1 MILAYSYL
9 VPFLNTLTNYSK
21 CSLDWRGI
29 SSQSTHPNAR
39 GSLLNW
45 VFGLPPPSYIG
56 ASNYQIGVTI
66 KQNDLPIV
74 YFSHKLLPTQR
85 MYSTIEQEMSVI
97 VKVLKEYRNYLLEAQ
112 IIILKDHKNLLVN
125 SSTDN
130 WVFRWKQKI
139 EEFVLTLH
147 YVKGPINQEA
157 DALSR
162 LPIQESDQ
170 GIEVMLNNSQID
182 PSHPI
187 LNKYPLDLVTSE

>member
-1 MILAYSYL
+1 
-9 VPFLNTLTNYSK
+9 
-21 CSLDWRGI
+21 
-29 SSQSTHPNAR
+29 
-39 GSLLNW
+39 
-45 VFGLPPPSYIG
+45 
-56 ASNYQIGVTI
+56 
-66 KQNDLPIV
+66 
-74 YFSHKLLPTQR
+74 